1 MCIYIYTPNEELLV
15 TKRTGS
21 YGIPVASDT
30 DGERERER
38 ERERGERERES
49 GYFKLLNTIFFV
61 FKKSMLL
68 LQPLQVND
76 NHFWGDKF
84 AIVPLYVTFSN

>member
-1 MCIYIYTPNEELLV
+1 MKNCWLQNALAH
-15 TKRTGS
+15 TG
-21 YGIPVASDT
+21 YT
-30 DGERERER
+30 DGGGGRERER
-38 ERERGERERES
+38 

-76 NHFWGDKF
+76 NHFWGDKLQLCLF
-84 AIVPLYVTFSN
+84 M

>member
-1 MCIYIYTPNEELLV
+1 MKNCWLQNALAH
-15 TKRTGS
+15 TG
-21 YGIPVASDT
+21 YQWHQIPM
-30 DGERERER
+30 ERERER
-38 ERERGERERES
+38 EREKESERERES

-76 NHFWGDKF
+76 NHFWGDKLQVCLF
-84 AIVPLYVTFSN
+84 M